1 MAVTENLYTGDGST
15 VLYSFT
21 FPYLEESDIF
31 VSVDGTDTTAYTLPN
46 PTTISFNTA
55 PANGASIRIYR
66 STNIDALDAEFY
78 PGSSIRA
85 QDLNGNFDQTLY
97 VVQEVRNGA
106 VLADGSTTFA
116 GDLDMGGNEIINLGT
131 PTSDGA
137 AVNKQYV
144 DSRLGDVD
152 VPGHTRWRYN
162 AAGGETSLS
171 GIGSDGSTL
180 QYSATREQVFLNGAL
195 LQRGVDYSA
204 DDGATVN
211 LISGALVAGDV
222 VDVQCVNNL
231 STAPGQAADVS
242 FLQSGTG
249 ATLRTVESKLSDV
262 VSVKDFGAVGDG
274 VTDDTAAIQAAI
286 NYTTTN
292 KKVLV
297 GTAGTYRITS
307 SLKFGSNFH
316 YKGNGAIFQMDYR
329 PVGNNVWRDA
339 LFANTN
345 WATTTRTTNI
355 IIDGLQ
361 TEDGPNSGYGSHLT
375 IIGGEDVLI
384 NNLRFNKTSGQF
396 ATAFACDN
404 IVVSNCHIVNDPS
417 GQADPADR
425 LYGDCL
431 HFTQGNNITVT
442 NCILESTSDDGIAF
456 YAQDNG
462 FLVNGAFSDII
473 DVTVTNCV
481 IKSATNSIRIGYSD
495 SDGASGEYTWTT
507 KNIAIS
513 NCIANQRFNLQ
524 DFRAQSSPLIENI
537 TISNCVFDV
546 EEASKPNI
554 FTGGRTGARRTA
566 YGKVTLTNCTFRG
579 LDSTENLFDARESA
593 GIHAATEV
601 VMSNCNLTGR
611 MAIGATDLLTIQGCN
626 LTTTTSGD
634 NAMSL
639 AGTVIRVS
647 DNYIDGGTVNFSDV
661 SLNNTVDHFF
671 LNDNYFKAGV
681 RNVTLNP
688 ATSAVVNGYTIV
700 NNRFSGSGNV
710 VNIGSLTLPVNKG
723 SLNLTFSGSGTPE
736 NVVTAPVGS
745 IYTRTDGGSGTTLYV
760 KETGTANTGWVAK

>member
-106 VLADGSTTFA
+106 VLADGSTTFV

-249 ATLRTVESKLSDV
+249 ATLRTVESKLRDV

-274 VTDDTAAIQAAI
+274 VTDDTAAIQAAVANI
-286 NYTTTN
+286 QARTNGGCLYFPSGTYIMSSGNISLDRSSDSTLGRVSIRGEDMYSTRIIYSGPQNACIDIIGNATIGENSSYSTISDLWLEGPSLAANSVGISLNIAPFVKFERLYITGFFYGTYGTDVDQFYAQSVIWRFNRVGSFFRKNPVPVAASTSTNNHVYISCGWFVNYNYGAFWGFGTEIALIGGAVAQNGSVPEVAGSGFGLKFDNCGYGGGRGANIQGTYIEGNVGIADVILSADNVEATPYLNSIHTIAANFKRLADSFN
-292 KKVLV
+292 KKAVNHILCNFGDPTTVGLQQLVLLGSSFRTYPDYTPSAATKAIAFGVTPASIFNFTDV
-297 GTAGTYRITS
+297 GSYFQEPIEKPIFCKNHNPKDVSVYRSGGLAVPDSTNTQILLNTAITTLLDGSATPQPVPIIWTPTFSGGGIVIDEEGTFVVDVYLEFTTAFTATKIIRAYRNNTLIRTKVASDDVSTAEVVFSHRFLKGDVLTFFIEQQSGVSRTLNGTSTS
-307 SLKFGSNFH
+307 SLPR
-316 YKGNGAIFQMDYR
+316 I
-329 PVGNNVWRDA
+329 
-339 LFANTN
+339 
-345 WATTTRTTNI
+345 NI
-355 IIDGLQ
+355 
-361 TEDGPNSGYGSHLT
+361 
-375 IIGGEDVLI
+375 
-384 NNLRFNKTSGQF
+384 
-396 ATAFACDN
+396 
-404 IVVSNCHIVNDPS
+404 
-417 GQADPADR
+417 
-425 LYGDCL
+425 
-431 HFTQGNNITVT
+431 
-442 NCILESTSDDGIAF
+442 
-456 YAQDNG
+456 
-462 FLVNGAFSDII
+462 
-473 DVTVTNCV
+473 
-481 IKSATNSIRIGYSD
+481 
-495 SDGASGEYTWTT
+495 
-507 KNIAIS
+507 
-513 NCIANQRFNLQ
+513 
-524 DFRAQSSPLIENI
+524 
-537 TISNCVFDV
+537 
-546 EEASKPNI
+546 SKV
-554 FTGGRTGARRTA
+554 
-566 YGKVTLTNCTFRG
+566 Y
-579 LDSTENLFDARESA
+579 
-593 GIHAATEV
+593 
-601 VMSNCNLTGR
+601 
-611 MAIGATDLLTIQGCN
+611 
-626 LTTTTSGD
+626 
-634 NAMSL
+634 
-639 AGTVIRVS
+639 
-647 DNYIDGGTVNFSDV
+647 
-661 SLNNTVDHFF
+661 
-671 LNDNYFKAGV
+671 
-681 RNVTLNP
+681 
-688 ATSAVVNGYTIV
+688 
-700 NNRFSGSGNV
+700 
-710 VNIGSLTLPVNKG
+710 
-723 SLNLTFSGSGTPE
+723 
-736 NVVTAPVGS
+736 
-745 IYTRTDGGSGTTLYV
+745 
-760 KETGTANTGWVAK
+760 